1 MIYCLRID
9 RQVAIR
15 KFAMAKFDES
25 PKIEKNYKVTL
36 RTCENNE
43 NLMIF
48 QYLPATSNNFEI
60 IERCWA
66 QRRKFS
72 VVVQGMKKEVASV
85 MLSP

>member
-1 MIYCLRID
+1 M
-9 RQVAIR
+9 AIR
-15 KFAMAKFDES
+15 KFATAKLDES

-66 QRRKFS
+66 LRMQLRKFS
-72 VVVQGMKKEVASV
+72 VVVQGMKKEVANV
-85 MLSP
+85 ILSP

>member
-1 MIYCLRID
+1 M
-9 RQVAIR
+9 AIR
-15 KFAMAKFDES
+15 KFAIAKFDGS
-25 PKIEKNYKVTL
+25 LKIEKNYKVTS

-66 QRRKFS
+66 LRMQLRRLS
-72 VVVQGMKKEVASV
+72 VVVQGMKKEVAKV

>member
-1 MIYCLRID
+1 
-9 RQVAIR
+9 
-15 KFAMAKFDES
+15 
-25 PKIEKNYKVTL
+25 
-36 RTCENNE
+36 
-43 NLMIF
+43 MIF

-66 QRRKFS
+66 LRRKFS